1 MARFFIGYWG
11 PIGRGQESSLRELVT
26 YTTRVTQQ
34 LLIIIYKERDKL
46 GTLMRVREMPHRSDR
61 KSSAGQ
67 MRHVEGLLLE
77 SA

>member
-46 GTLMRVREMPHRSDR
+46 GTLMRARETHRSDR